1 MIETQLQ
8 YIEISTEKNP
18 FRFAD
23 GKTLHPVTL
32 AYETY
37 GRLNKQKDNA
47 ILLFHALSG
56 SAHAAG
62 INNVGPGNAYW
73 TEECHTGWWNDYLGP
88 GRGID
93 SDKYFVICINWVGG
107 CYGSTGPSSINPATG
122 KPHGGAFPF
131 MTMQDIVSSQV
142 KVLDLL
148 GIRKLLAVVGSSLGG
163 LCVMD
168 FATRFPERTSLVIP
182 IATGV
187 RSTVLTK
194 AMNFE
199 QICAIQEDSNFRS
212 GDYYDHSPP
221 NAGLTLARMISHK
234 TFVSLPLMESRAR
247 KEIVHENHRA
257 NEYRIQHQVESYLL
271 HQGRKFVKRFD
282 ANSYLR
288 IAAAWSAF
296 DLPKQQ
302 GKSLERILSR
312 CRDQV
317 WLLFSIMSDVCFYP
331 EEQLE
336 IANALKANGID
347 YQHIRVDSKKGHD
360 SFLIEPDLYSPY
372 ISFKIDSIYNSLR
385 AKGSAEQY
393 DI

>member
-1 MIETQLQ
+1 MSTSQLQ
-8 YIEISTEKNP
+8 YIEISTAKQP
-18 FRFAD
+18 FKFAD
-23 GKTLHPVTL
+23 GKSMHPVVL

-37 GRLNKQKDNA
+37 GKLNAKKDNA

-62 INNVGPGNAYW
+62 VDPVGPGNAYW
-73 TEECHTGWWNDYLGP
+73 TDECHVGWWNDYLGT

-93 SDKYFVICINWVGG
+93 TEKYFIICINWVGG
-107 CYGSTGPSSINPATG
+107 CYGSTGPSSINPDTG
-122 KPHGGAFPF
+122 KPYGGEFPF
-131 MTMQDIVSSQV
+131 MTMQDIVNSQV
-142 KVLDLL
+142 KVLDKF
-148 GIRKLLAVVGSSLGG
+148 GINKLLAVIGSSLGG

-168 FATRFPERTSLVIP
+168 FATRFADRVSLVIP

-199 QICAIQEDSNFRS
+199 QICAIQDDSNFRD
-212 GDYYDHSPP
+212 GDYYDHAPP
-221 NAGLTLARMISHK
+221 NSGLTLARMISHK

-247 KEIVHENHRA
+247 KEIVQPND
-257 NEYRIQHQVESYLL
+257 RINGYKLKHQVESYLL

-302 GKSLERILSR
+302 GRSLERILSR
-312 CRDQV
+312 CTHQT
-317 WLLFSIMSDVCFYP
+317 WLLFSILSDVCFYP
-331 EEQLE
+331 DEQLE
-336 IANALKANGID
+336 IADALKANGID
-347 YQHIRVDSKKGHD
+347 YQHIRVDSEKGHD
-360 SFLIEPDLYSPY
+360 SFLIEPNLYCPY
-372 ISFKIDSIYNSLR
+372 ISFKLDSVYSLR
-385 AKGSAEQY
+385 KRSLPHGY